1 MIEPILLI
9 AGSFLLGA
17 LPLAYLATRHITG
30 LDIREHGSGNA
41 GATNVIE
48 HVGLRTGIIIG
59 TFDFF
64 AKGTLPVVIAKLLDL
79 SLGIQVAAG
88 LVAVLG
94 HNWSPFMRFTG
105 GRGVATAMGVCIGF
119 GLWQEAL
126 VLGLVIG
133 VIGRLIFRD
142 TGFWTL
148 IAMITLPV
156 LTAVFDRPSEVIA
169 MAIAIVIILVAKRLI
184 ANGEA
189 PATSHPLLQVLTYRL
204 LWDRDVSHRTSWT
217 RRAPNG

>member
-1 MIEPILLI
+1 
-9 AGSFLLGA
+9 
-17 LPLAYLATRHITG
+17 
-30 LDIREHGSGNA
+30 
-41 GATNVIE
+41 
-48 HVGLRTGIIIG
+48 LRTGIIIG

-156 LTAVFDRPSEVIA
+156 LTAVFDRPSEVIT

>member
-1 MIEPILLI
+1 
-9 AGSFLLGA
+9 
-17 LPLAYLATRHITG
+17 
-30 LDIREHGSGNA
+30 
-41 GATNVIE
+41 
-48 HVGLRTGIIIG
+48 
-59 TFDFF
+59 
-64 AKGTLPVVIAKLLDL
+64 
-79 SLGIQVAAG
+79 
-88 LVAVLG
+88 
-94 HNWSPFMRFTG
+94 
-105 GRGVATAMGVCIGF
+105 
-119 GLWQEAL
+119 
-126 VLGLVIG
+126 LGLVIG